1 MDKYVII
8 TVVKGGGKLKFFIN
22 FLPLLLVG
30 LAVINYMYL
39 AKDIFSTAVLL
50 LLSVIFALF
59 NLYKKKYVISL
70 LSIGIVISIIGLFSY
85 LVNAGI

>member
-1 MDKYVII
+1 M
-8 TVVKGGGKLKFFIN
+8 KFFIN